1 MISDLAD
8 VRRAIENDEIVAS
21 FQPLIGLQSGALT
34 GFELLARWK
43 RPGLDPVLPL
53 NFIPLA
59 EENGLIS
66 QLTRQVLQKAF
77 DAAPLLCEP
86 LVLSVNISPVQL
98 TDHSLARSIRDL
110 AEAGGFPLDRLIV
123 EITEGA
129 MLTDLERARSLAF
142 ELTDMGCRLA
152 LDDFG
157 TGYSS
162 LAQLQALPFSELKVD
177 RSFVDAMM
185 KSRESRKIVASIIG
199 LGHSLG
205 LITVAEGVE
214 TEAQADMLLWL
225 GCEQGQGWLYGKAM
239 AMDGISSAVAS
250 PPRTTSPGMTSPG
263 EGWASSSLQ
272 ALPAQRLSQLQAI
285 YDGAP
290 VGLCFLDRN
299 LRYISLNQRLADIN
313 GIPIAAHIG
322 KTVAEVLPDV
332 FPRIEHYLRSVL
344 EGEAI
349 PETDI
354 SIPSRTGE
362 GSERQLRVTFY
373 PALDEAD
380 EVIGISIA
388 VLDTT
393 GEGSSPEPPGNP
405 DETGYVPLPTSEFG
419 QPAATTAWGM
429 AAAGIPLQSG
439 APLAGGPQSS
449 TPQSSAQW
457 VRTLE
462 TVRARVRNLGWM
474 EALHPD
480 DLEPTISTIRAAL
493 RAGEPVDLE
502 YRVGDLEDQ
511 WKWMR
516 SAGRPRLGPSGE
528 VLRWYGT
535 VEEIH
540 DLKMKA
546 DQEMSVKLAD
556 ETRI

>member
-8 VRRAIENDEIVAS
+8 VRRALENDEMVAS

-34 GFELLARWK
+34 GFELLARWQ
-43 RPGLDPVLPL
+43 RPGFEPVLPL

-59 EENGLIS
+59 EENGLIAE
-66 QLTRQVLQKAF
+66 LTRQVLRKAF
-77 DAAPLLCEP
+77 DAAPLLGEP

-98 TDHSLARSIRDL
+98 TDHGLAKSIRDL

-129 MLTDLERARSLAF
+129 MLTDLERARSLAY
-142 ELTDMGCRLA
+142 ELTGMGCRLA

-205 LITVAEGVE
+205 LITVAEGIE

-239 AMDGISSAVAS
+239 AMDRISSVIDT
-250 PPRTTSPGMTSPG
+250 PPRPTSPSMRSPG
-263 EGWASSSLQ
+263 EGWASSSLE

-313 GIPIAAHIG
+313 EIPLAAHIG

-332 FPRIEHYLRSVL
+332 FPRIEHYLRCVL

-354 SIPSRTGE
+354 SVPSRTGD
-362 GSERQLRVTFY
+362 GSAKQLRVTFY

-380 EVIGISIA
+380 EVIGISVAILDIA
-388 VLDTT
+388 SD
-393 GEGSSPEPPGNP
+393 GSSPEPPSNP
-405 DETGYVPLPTSEFG
+405 GDTGYIPLPTSDFG
-419 QPAATTAWGM
+419 RPGATTVWGREGGG
-429 AAAGIPLQSG
+429 AGTIPQPSG
-439 APLAGGPQSS
+439 L
-449 TPQSSAQW
+449 QSSAQW

-474 EALHPD
+474 EAIHPD

-493 RAGEPVDLE
+493 QADKPVDLE
-502 YRVGDLEDQ
+502 YRVGDLDDQ

-516 SAGRPRLGPSGE
+516 SAGRPRIGPSGE
-528 VLRWYGT
+528 VVRWYGT

-546 DQEMSVKLAD
+546 DQAMSVKPVD
-556 ETRI
+556 ETNI